1 MSGKTARVCP
11 LVCGRGMKADGDTY
25 VAVREPPSRR
35 ERESK
40 REPTSKRKPVVKR
53 EPPRRRDEVHERGAT
68 RARGQAC
75 SLWVQQPELRVAYL
89 PGRAPL
95 LHLRLWRYAADY
107 LPVATMR
114 LCRARE
120 RHGAR
125 ADRTRSPRSASTGLC
140 FSVDYP
146 FENFS
151 GAAGWF
157 DNAVIGEAHRR
168 KIGRTNATKLFKLK
182 GRMSCDPFPRLGLRI
197 IRNGSCR
204 SIDIRFRC
212 QPASQNA
219 LSRLHSATQLFM
231 GWHLYWRDGR
241 VRACAPPLR
250 RSSGSL
256 PWLPRLLGRS
266 Q

>member
-1 MSGKTARVCP
+1 MMAKNNKNVPFDPKVFLATVNGGRTRRLRPGPSRRRLGAKSRAALQLFNRHAATSLNTDEATNKALDAVSGKTARVCP

-125 ADRTRSPRSASTGLC
+125 ADQLDRRDRRRPGYVSRSTTRSRTSAAPRAGSTM
-140 FSVDYP
+140 
-146 FENFS
+146 
-151 GAAGWF
+151 
-157 DNAVIGEAHRR
+157 R
-168 KIGRTNATKLFKLK
+168 
-182 GRMSCDPFPRLGLRI
+182 
-197 IRNGSCR
+197 
-204 SIDIRFRC
+204 
-212 QPASQNA
+212 
-219 LSRLHSATQLFM
+219 
-231 GWHLYWRDGR
+231 
-241 VRACAPPLR
+241 
-250 RSSGSL
+250 
-256 PWLPRLLGRS
+256 
-266 Q
+266 